1 MRKAQAITPLLLIL
15 VLALSLGV
23 RLSYYSLWDKNPD
36 RNTFSDDIPLLINM
50 DGYFY
55 LRMAEQIQQGTYDTL
70 DEKSVYPQGASRRSV
85 PPLLSSITAWTSS
98 TFSMRLE
105 DAALLI
111 PAIIG
116 SLLVF
121 PMFFVGRF
129 YGGNLAGICAA
140 LFAAVGPGFV
150 ERSSVGFFDTD
161 GGNIFF
167 AATCAA
173 MFMQF
178 GARKSWKR
186 YLWLAGGFVSYGLF
200 LLWWDQTLEAVS
212 AVALLPLVGALI
224 VDYRPRR
231 REAAIFFAAL
241 AVVGLAFIFLQG
253 SGFIGAS
260 IERATR
266 TLAYV
271 KKETTAFPNP
281 AMFVGEQQRLQLSL
295 ISERTMGSMIGMILG
310 FAGLTLLVWKQR
322 LRCHYLSGFIITGV
336 MSFLAARFVIFLIPL
351 LALGIAYL
359 ITWLWSRDNEQSIWR
374 LAAIGCFALALLL
387 QMMTIYGFRQVS
399 VASSHPEV
407 TEVMLKLKDLTP
419 DNSVLWANWDIA
431 YPLMLYSDRATIVD
445 GQSRTAERFW
455 INCVPFACATQRQA
469 ANWMQFYV
477 AHGEE
482 GLQKAKNDL
491 GGTWAAALPRLLD
504 LLAMGPDAAGE
515 SLRQEFN
522 SPEERGAML
531 AFLFPQDTPPIYLFL
546 DHRSMH
552 TPWYTVGRWD
562 FANKQGFMPTIN
574 LFISA
579 MVDEHNLKALAFRF
593 GYLITANLDTGI
605 AMVGGRRHELSKFI
619 TLESPDNTIRT
630 YRDEGNV
637 IGYNPMARGGA
648 FSSPQVVDTVIY
660 QLLVGDKNDSSYF
673 SNVYDQPILVQC
685 WQVSGDHYSQQAN

>member
-1 MRKAQAITPLLLIL
+1 MRKAKTITPILLIL
-15 VLALSLGV
+15 VFVFSLGV

-36 RNTFSDDIPLLINM
+36 RNTFSDGIPLLINM

-55 LRMAEQIQQGTYDTL
+55 LRVAEQIQQGTYDTL
-70 DEKSVYPQGASRRSV
+70 DEKSVYPQGATRRSI
-85 PPLLSSITAWTSS
+85 PPLLSSITAWVSS

-105 DAALLI
+105 DVALLI
-111 PAIIG
+111 PAIVG
-116 SLLVF
+116 SLLVL

-140 LFAAVGPGFV
+140 LFAVIGPGFV
-150 ERSSVGFFDTD
+150 QRSTVGFFDTD
-161 GGNIFF
+161 GGNIVF
-167 AATCAA
+167 AATCAV

-178 GARKSWKR
+178 GIRTNWKR
-186 YLWLAGGFVSYGLF
+186 YLWFAGGLLSYGLF

-212 AVALLPLVGALI
+212 AVALLPLVAALL

-231 REAAIFFAAL
+231 REAAIFFATL
-241 AVVGLAFIFLQG
+241 AVIALAFILMQG
-253 SGFIGAS
+253 PGFIAS
-260 IERATR
+260 SMERATR

-271 KKETTAFPNP
+271 KKEATAFPNP
-281 AMFVGEQQRLQLSL
+281 SYFVGEQQRLSLGL
-295 ISERTMGSMIGMILG
+295 ISDRTMGSTIGLILG
-310 FAGLTLLVWKQR
+310 FVGFALLVWKQR
-322 LRCHYLSGFIITGV
+322 LRCLYLAGFIIPCGL
-336 MSFLAARFVIFLIPL
+336 SFFAARFVIFLVPL
-351 LALGIAYL
+351 LALGISYL
-359 ITWLWSRDNEQSIWR
+359 ITWMWARDNEQSIWR
-374 LAAIGCFALALLL
+374 LASIGCFALALLL
-387 QMMTIYGFRQVS
+387 QLMTIYGFRQVS

-419 DNSVLWANWDIA
+419 ENSVVWANWDVA

-455 INCVPFACATQRQA
+455 INSVPFACATQQQA

-477 AHGEE
+477 ARGQD
-482 GLQKAKNDL
+482 GLLKAKNVL
-491 GGTWAAALPRLLD
+491 GGTWTAALPRLLE
-504 LLAMGPDAAGE
+504 LLAMGPDAASG
-515 SLRQEFN
+515 SLRLEFS
-522 SPEERGAML
+522 SPDERSAML
-531 AFLFPQDTPPIYLFL
+531 AFLFPQETPPIYLFL

-562 FANKQGFMPTIN
+562 FVNKQGTMPTIN

-593 GYLITANLDTGI
+593 GYLITANLDTGV

-630 YRDEGNV
+630 YREKGNV

-648 FSSPQVVDTVIY
+648 FTSPQVVNTVIY
-660 QLLVGDKNDSSYF
+660 QLLVGDKNDDTYF
-673 SNVYDQPILVQC
+673 EKVYDEPILVQC
-685 WQVSGDHYSQQAN
+685 WQVHADHYRP